1 MCTRSERASGRR
13 GRERIAT
20 DAPRIARRSKHR
32 NILSMRCYGSAPVLS
47 GTSVIIMLIGPSG
60 KDRSFRL
67 RRKLLQMRSEEH
79 TSELQSLM
87 RISYAVFC
95 LKKKNKNKSIFSPE
109 KTYTKY
115 SKYAEYSVD
124 KFTTI

>member
-1 MCTRSERASGRR
+1 MLRMGRTRSERASGRR

-60 KDRSFRL
+60 TDRKDRKRVVEGKSVSVLGDIGGRRL
-67 RRKLLQMRSEEH
+67 
-79 TSELQSLM
+79 
-87 RISYAVFC
+87 
-95 LKKKNKNKSIFSPE
+95 KKNKTHS
-109 KTYTKY
+109 
-115 SKYAEYSVD
+115 
-124 KFTTI
+124 TIEN